1 MVLGS
6 TQKGKVVESLIAA
19 NCILGSDG
27 KLSVC
32 VPLVDDEGVDM
43 VLTPKGGGQSIFVQ
57 VKSRFTLTGKGYYRT
72 QIKKKNFLPRENL
85 YIIFAYYDSEKAQLG
100 ETLWLVPSVDFDKNL
115 KGQLKKQYYI
125 FQSGFTS
132 QDMWEPF
139 RLKLSDLP
147 QRILSLLKTYKDS
160 MPSKTADNTV

>member
-19 NCILGSDG
+19 TCILGSDG
-27 KLSVC
+27 KLSVST
-32 VPLVDDEGVDM
+32 PLVDDEGVDM
-43 VLTPKGGGQSIFVQ
+43 IFTPKWGGRSIFVQ

-72 QIKKKNFLPRENL
+72 QIREKNFLPREDL

-100 ETLWLVPSVDFDKNL
+100 ETLWLVPSVDFKEKL
-115 KGQLKKQYYI
+115 KGQLKKQYYV

-147 QRILSLLKTYKDS
+147 QRILNLLKDS
-160 MPSKTADNTV
+160 VPSKTADNTV

>member
-6 TQKGKVVESLIAA
+6 TQKGKVVEILIAA
-19 NCILGSDG
+19 TCILGSDG
-27 KLSVC
+27 KLSVS

-43 VLTPKGGGQSIFVQ
+43 IFTPKGGGRSIFVQ
-57 VKSRFTLTGKGYYRT
+57 VKSRFTLKTGRYYRAN
-72 QIKKKNFLPRENL
+72 IKKKNFLPRENL

-100 ETLWLVPSVDFDKNL
+100 ETLWLVPSLDFDKNL
-115 KGQLKKQYYI
+115 KGQRKKQDYI

-147 QRILSLLKTYKDS
+147 QRILTLLRTYKDS
-160 MPSKTADNTV
+160 MPSKKADNTV